1 MVQIGQELVQIIYES
16 LQREKGKKKHQTSYE
31 AIGTKE
37 NLPSTEELIR
47 NYGYRWD
54 YEECYKS
61 RSLSDFDKTVQK
73 ACNLAKESFDKDDE
87 RSWLKILTCLDR
99 LAESVHKLLTE
110 EERRRPDKYAQLF

>member
-1 MVQIGQELVQIIYES
+1 
-16 LQREKGKKKHQTSYE
+16 
-31 AIGTKE
+31 
-37 NLPSTEELIR
+37 LPSTEELIR

-61 RSLSDFDKTVQK
+61 HSLSDFDKTVQK

-87 RSWLKILTCLDR
+87 KSWLKILTCLDR

-110 EERRRPDKYAQLF
+110 EERRRPDKYKQLFIRMAVNKGLVVGLIVDFVIKRKN